1 MREPF
6 LGWVSKLVHDHR
18 SRLIRIARKEG
29 LSGEDAL
36 DCVQEAFRSFL
47 CLPTARVLVDA
58 PEDSLKLLT
67 VLTKNQARNRR
78 KKHDRKQP
86 HVEVP
91 MEMPSELPSAEKIVA
106 EAEAFVGLV
115 GCVAT
120 LSEVQRRVV
129 TLRLLDEVT
138 GEDVARLLGLK
149 AGHVAVLLHRAK
161 DTLRRCVSA

>member
-18 SRLIRIARKEG
+18 SRLCRIARKEG

-36 DCVQEAFRSFL
+36 DCVQEAFHAFL
-47 CLPTARVLVDA
+47 CLPSARVLVDA

-78 KKHDRKQP
+78 KKHDRKKP

-91 MEMPSELPSAEKIVA
+91 LEIASGLPSAEKIVA
-106 EAEAFVGLV
+106 QAEAYVGFV

-129 TLRLLDEVT
+129 TLRLLDEVP

-161 DTLRRCVSA
+161 ETLQRCVS